1 MAQTQELFSSSLP
14 QTLWCAEQV
23 KTQEALLAKQQGI
36 SLSQLMERA
45 GQAAFAYM
53 QSRWPKA
60 RQILVLAG
68 GGNNGGDAYVLA
80 RLAKLSGK
88 QIQLLELGQVEGLPE
103 EAHLAREAW
112 LAAGGRAENLE
123 RINWQ
128 CDVVVDGVL
137 GTGLASPL
145 REPLMELFSRVN
157 QTKAEVLALDIP
169 SGLCADSG
177 RNWGQVIQAT
187 ATITFIALKQGLFTG
202 QAAEYVGELVL
213 ADLGVGEAFEQQNQ
227 SSVKRLP
234 RHLLDPMLAP
244 RSRLAHKGH
253 CGRALLVGGNQ
264 GMAGAIRMAA
274 EACLRSGA
282 GLVNVL
288 THGDSIGTV
297 SYGRPELMV
306 SAAALRQDQFLQ
318 QATCCVIGPGLGQDD
333 WAKQLFI
340 WALDA
345 AVPCLVDADGLNLL
359 AKQSLHRV
367 DWILTPHP
375 GEAAR
380 LLACSVAEVEVDRV
394 SAARQ
399 IQARYGGVCVLKGAG
414 TVIAGEEQQLSIC
427 CAGNPGMA
435 SGGMGD
441 VLSGII
447 GGLLAQ
453 LAERYSL
460 FEIACLA
467 VNIHGQAADLAA
479 KQGERGMLASDLM
492 PFIRQRVNP

>member
-1 MAQTQELFSSSLP
+1 MKSQEG
-14 QTLWCAEQV
+14 
-23 KTQEALLAKQQGI
+23 LLAKQQGI
-36 SLSQLMERA
+36 SLPQLMERA

-53 QSRWPKA
+53 HSRWPKA
-60 RQILVLAG
+60 RHILVLAG
-68 GGNNGGDAYVLA
+68 GGNNGGDAYVVA

-88 QIQLLELGQVEGLPE
+88 LVQLLELGSPQRLPE
-103 EAHLAREAW
+103 EAQQAREAW
-112 LAAGGRAENLE
+112 LAAGGRAEAIE
-123 RINWQ
+123 RVNWQ

-137 GTGLASPL
+137 GTGLSSPL
-145 REPLMELFSRVN
+145 RAPLIELFSQVN
-157 QTKAEVLALDIP
+157 QAKAEVLALDIP
-169 SGLCADSG
+169 SGLDADSG

-187 ATITFIALKQGLFTG
+187 ATVTFIALKQGLFTG

-227 SSVKRLP
+227 TSVKRLLK
-234 RHLLDPMLAP
+234 HLLDPMLAP

-253 CGRALLVGGNQ
+253 CGRALLVGGNL
-264 GMAGAIRMAA
+264 GMAGAIRMAG

-288 THGDSIGTV
+288 THRDNIDAV

-306 SAAALRQDQFLQ
+306 SAAPLRQTTHQEQLLQ

-333 WAKQLFI
+333 WAKQLFT
-340 WALDA
+340 WALGV

-359 AKQSLHRV
+359 AKQSLYRA

-380 LLACSVAEVEVDRV
+380 LLSCTVADVEADRI

-414 TVIAGEEQQLSIC
+414 TVIAGEEQQVAIC
-427 CAGNPGMA
+427 GAGNPGMA

-453 LAERYSL
+453 LSERYSL

-492 PFIRQRVNP
+492 PYIRQRVNP